1 MTTPMSTSLIP
12 PEAGAGEIARN
23 EMQSRLAGLGNLGGN
38 KMDPAQK
45 EKKLRESCEGFE
57 SIFIQKMW
65 EEMRKTLPKSTLL
78 HGKEEQFWQGMYDQ
92 ELAKKMTSAGGIGL
106 ADMMYAQLSRVLV
119 SASRTTATDASG
131 TGQRAFTP
139 EAAPMLT
146 RANTAEGES
155 EGNGSGAAGNG
166 RASGSAASIYGG
178 VAPVQNDGLVANGS
192 AAARTLTGD
201 QSSAEGQNSEESARN
216 AQQAMQASAQA
227 ERHKVV
233 HTTNVPNMNSGL
245 NLARMAQFE
254 AGSKLGSNTV
264 RPSMQQMMG
273 LAQPQN
279 RAGQIV
285 GQGSA
290 QAAGS
295 TGYDQASAPAPM
307 PNMEI
312 PPLMGTS
319 LDTHMAMQAAMQPS
333 QAQAQGQ
340 VQVPAQA
347 AMPAQG
353 QQAAAVAGQAP
364 VQAQGQAQV
373 QAQAQAAMPAQGQQ
387 QRPQTKVR
395 FTTNKPPSGRSGKQ
409 GGLIRMLN
417 TDGSGPNSNAGAG
430 IAAYHAQQAQQA
442 SAGGVQN
449 PQAAQAAGG
458 AQPAAHVSTLPMGPA
473 GQPAAVGA
481 SPQASSAALGTPMP
495 AQGGTPAAAPG
506 MVSPV
511 PLTGGQIS
519 VRQSNKNA
527 ASQGAAVTGI
537 PPLTST
543 DVFGKQ

>member
-23 EMQSRLAGLGNLGGN
+23 EMQSRLAGLGNLGGK

-106 ADMMYAQLSRVLV
+106 ADMMYAQLSRGLV
-119 SASRTTATDASG
+119 SASRSTATDASG
-131 TGQRAFTP
+131 MGQPAFAP
-139 EAAPMLT
+139 EPASMLT
-146 RANTAEGES
+146 RANTDEGEA
-155 EGNGSGAAGNG
+155 ENHGAGATG
-166 RASGSAASIYGG
+166 RSRGSGSAASIYGG
-178 VAPVQNDGLVANGS
+178 VVPTQNDGLLANGS

-201 QSSAEGQNSEESARN
+201 QAATDGQNPEEAARN
-216 AQQAMQASAQA
+216 AQLAMQASAQP

-233 HTTNVPNMNSGL
+233 RTSNVPNMNSGL

-254 AGSKLGSNTV
+254 AGSKLGANTV

-273 LAQPQN
+273 LAQQQN
-279 RAGQIV
+279 RPGQAPGQVPGQNTGQPADGAGFD
-285 GQGSA
+285 
-290 QAAGS
+290 QAA
-295 TGYDQASAPAPM
+295 APAPM

-312 PPLMGTS
+312 PPLMGST
-319 LDTHMAMQAAMQPS
+319 LDAQMAMQAAMQP
-333 QAQAQGQ
+333 
-340 VQVPAQA
+340 P
-347 AMPAQG
+347 
-353 QQAAAVAGQAP
+353 
-364 VQAQGQAQV
+364 QGQA
-373 QAQAQAAMPAQGQQ
+373 ATPAQSQ
-387 QRPQTKVR
+387 PQKPQPTKVR
-395 FTTNKPPSGRSGKQ
+395 FTTNVPPAGRGGKQ
-409 GGLIRMLN
+409 GLIRMLN

-430 IAAYHAQQAQQA
+430 IAAYHAQQAQQTQP
-442 SAGGVQN
+442 GG
-449 PQAAQAAGG
+449 AQAAAG
-458 AQPAAHVSTLPMGPA
+458 AQPTAQVGLLPMGPA
-473 GQPAAVGA
+473 GQPAPLAA
-481 SPQASSAALGTPMP
+481 NTQASQQANPSSGLSVTSGAPIP

-519 VRQSNKNA
+519 VRQSGKNGA
-527 ASQGAAVTGI
+527 NQGATATGI
-537 PPLTST
+537 PPLTGT
-543 DVFGKQ
+543 DVYGKP

>member
-23 EMQSRLAGLGNLGGN
+23 EMQSRLAGLGNLGGK

-106 ADMMYAQLSRVLV
+106 ADMMYAQLSRGLV

-131 TGQRAFTP
+131 MGQPAFTP

-146 RANTAEGES
+146 RTNAAEGEAQ
-155 EGNGSGAAGNG
+155 GNAAGTAG
-166 RASGSAASIYGG
+166 SHRASGSAASIYGG
-178 VAPVQNDGLVANGS
+178 VAPTHDDGLVANGS

-201 QSSAEGQNSEESARN
+201 QAAADGQNPEEAARN
-216 AQQAMQASAQA
+216 AQLAMQASAQP

-233 HTTNVPNMNSGL
+233 RTSNVPNMNSGL

-254 AGSKLGSNTV
+254 AGSKLGANTV

-273 LAQPQN
+273 LAQQPNRPGQAPGQVPGQN
-279 RAGQIV
+279 TGQPVEGAGFE
-285 GQGSA
+285 SA
-290 QAAGS
+290 A
-295 TGYDQASAPAPM
+295 APAPM

-312 PPLMGTS
+312 PPLMGNS
-319 LDTHMAMQAAMQPS
+319 LDTHMAMQAAMQP
-333 QAQAQGQ
+333 AQAQMQ
-340 VQVPAQA
+340 TPPQPQ
-347 AMPAQG
+347 
-353 QQAAAVAGQAP
+353 AAVAGQA
-364 VQAQGQAQV
+364 QV
-373 QAQAQAAMPAQGQQ
+373 QAPAATPAQGQQ

-395 FTTNKPPSGRSGKQ
+395 FTTNVPPAGRGGKQ

-430 IAAYHAQQAQQA
+430 IAAYHAQQAQQTQP
-442 SAGGVQN
+442 GG
-449 PQAAQAAGG
+449 AQAAAG
-458 AQPAAHVSTLPMGPA
+458 AQPTAQVSPLPMGPA
-473 GQPAAVGA
+473 GQPAALVA
-481 SPQASSAALGTPMP
+481 NPQASQQTSPHSGQSATTGTPMQ

-527 ASQGAAVTGI
+527 ANQGAAATGI

-543 DVFGKQ
+543 DVYGKQ

>member
-12 PEAGAGEIARN
+12 PEAGAGEMARN
-23 EMQSRLAGLGNLGGN
+23 EMQSRLAGLGNLGG
-38 KMDPAQK
+38 KQMDPAQK

-106 ADMMYAQLSRVLV
+106 ADMMYAQLSRGLV
-119 SASRTTATDASG
+119 SASRATATDASG
-131 TGQRAFTP
+131 MGQRAFTP

-146 RANTAEGES
+146 RVNTAEGES
-155 EGNGSGAAGNG
+155 EGNGSGAAGNS
-166 RASGSAASIYGG
+166 RASGPAASIYGG

-201 QSSAEGQNSEESARN
+201 QSSAEGQNPEDATRN

-279 RAGQIV
+279 RAGQIMTQGSGQGA

-290 QAAGS
+290 QSADG
-295 TGYDQASAPAPM
+295 TGYDQASAPAAM
-307 PNMEI
+307 PNMAI

-340 VQVPAQA
+340 
-347 AMPAQG
+347 AQG
-353 QQAAAVAGQAP
+353 
-364 VQAQGQAQV
+364 
-373 QAQAQAAMPAQGQQ
+373 QAQAAMPTQGQ
-387 QRPQTKVR
+387 PQKPQPTKVR
-395 FTTNKPPSGRSGKQ
+395 FTTNKPPAGRNGKQ

-417 TDGSGPNSNAGAG
+417 TDNSGPNSNAGAG

-442 SAGGVQN
+442 SAGGVQA
-449 PQAAQAAGG
+449 PQPAGG

-473 GQPAAVGA
+473 GQPAAMVA
-481 SPQASSAALGTPMP
+481 NPQASSAASGTPMP

-527 ASQGAAVTGI
+527 AGQGAAATGI

-543 DVFGKQ
+543 DVYGKQ

>member
-23 EMQSRLAGLGNLGGN
+23 EMQSRLAGLGSLGGN

-106 ADMMYAQLSRVLV
+106 ADMMYAQLSRGLV

-131 TGQRAFTP
+131 TGQPAFTP
-139 EAAPMLT
+139 EAAPMLP
-146 RANTAEGES
+146 RSNGAENEAQRNAAGTAES
-155 EGNGSGAAGNG
+155 HK
-166 RASGSAASIYGG
+166 ASGPAASIYGG
-178 VAPVQNDGLVANGS
+178 VAPTHDDGLVPNGS

-201 QSSAEGQNSEESARN
+201 QAAADGQNPEEAARN
-216 AQQAMQASAQA
+216 AQLAMQASAQP

-233 HTTNVPNMNSGL
+233 RTSNVPNMNSGI

-254 AGSKLGSNTV
+254 AGSKLGANTV

-273 LAQPQN
+273 LAQQQN
-279 RAGQIV
+279 RPGQV
-285 GQGSA
+285 SGQVPGQNSGQPA
-290 QAAGS
+290 EGTGFEQAA
-295 TGYDQASAPAPM
+295 APAPM

-312 PPLMGTS
+312 PPLMGNS
-319 LDTHMAMQAAMQPS
+319 LDAHMAMQAAMQP
-333 QAQAQGQ
+333 
-340 VQVPAQA
+340 
-347 AMPAQG
+347 
-353 QQAAAVAGQAP
+353 
-364 VQAQGQAQV
+364 AQV
-373 QAQAQAAMPAQGQQ
+373 QAQAQAQIHPQPQAVAAGQAQTQTQAQAGTPAQGQQ

-395 FTTNKPPSGRSGKQ
+395 FTTNVPPSGRGGKQ

-417 TDGSGPNSNAGAG
+417 TDGSGPNTNAGAG

-442 SAGGVQN
+442 QSGG
-449 PQAAQAAGG
+449 AQAAAG
-458 AQPAAHVSTLPMGPA
+458 AQPTAQVSPLPMGPA
-473 GQPAAVGA
+473 AQPAVLAA
-481 SPQASSAALGTPMP
+481 RPQASQPATSGTPMQ
-495 AQGGTPAAAPG
+495 AQGGAPAAAPG

-511 PLTGGQIS
+511 PLTGAQIS

-527 ASQGAAVTGI
+527 ANQGPAATGI

-543 DVFGKQ
+543 DVYGKQ

>member
-23 EMQSRLAGLGNLGGN
+23 EMQSRLAGLGNLGGK

-106 ADMMYAQLSRVLV
+106 ADMMYAQLSRGLV

-131 TGQRAFTP
+131 MGQPAFTP

-146 RANTAEGES
+146 RTNAAEGEAQ
-155 EGNGSGAAGNG
+155 GNAAGTAG
-166 RASGSAASIYGG
+166 SHRASGSAASIYGG
-178 VAPVQNDGLVANGS
+178 VAPTHDDGLVANGS

-201 QSSAEGQNSEESARN
+201 QAAADGQNPEEAARN
-216 AQQAMQASAQA
+216 AQLAMQASAQP

-233 HTTNVPNMNSGL
+233 RTSNVPNMNSGL

-254 AGSKLGSNTV
+254 AGSKLGANTV

-273 LAQPQN
+273 LAQQPNRPGQAPGQVPGQN
-279 RAGQIV
+279 TGQLAEGAGFE
-285 GQGSA
+285 SA
-290 QAAGS
+290 A
-295 TGYDQASAPAPM
+295 APAPM

-340 VQVPAQA
+340 
-347 AMPAQG
+347 AQG
-353 QQAAAVAGQAP
+353 
-364 VQAQGQAQV
+364 
-373 QAQAQAAMPAQGQQ
+373 QAQAAMPTQGQ
-387 QRPQTKVR
+387 PQKPQPTKVR
-395 FTTNKPPSGRSGKQ
+395 FTTNKPPAGRNGKQ

-417 TDGSGPNSNAGAG
+417 TDNSGPNSNAGAG

-442 SAGGVQN
+442 SAGGVQA
-449 PQAAQAAGG
+449 PQPAGG

-473 GQPAAVGA
+473 GQPAAMVA
-481 SPQASSAALGTPMP
+481 NPQASSAASGTPMP

-527 ASQGAAVTGI
+527 AGQGAAATGI

-543 DVFGKQ
+543 DVYGKQ

>member
-23 EMQSRLAGLGNLGGN
+23 EMQSRLAGLGNLGGK

-106 ADMMYAQLSRVLV
+106 ADMMYAQLSRGLV

-131 TGQRAFTP
+131 TGQPAFTP

-146 RANTAEGES
+146 RANAAEGEA
-155 EGNGSGAAGNG
+155 EGNAAGTAG
-166 RASGSAASIYGG
+166 SPRASGPAASVYGG
-178 VAPVQNDGLVANGS
+178 VAPTQDAGLVPNGS

-201 QSSAEGQNSEESARN
+201 QAAADGQNHDEAALN
-216 AQQAMQASAQA
+216 AQQAMQASAQP

-233 HTTNVPNMNSGL
+233 RTSNVPNMNSGL

-279 RAGQIV
+279 RTQAPGQNSGQNV
-285 GQGSA
+285 GQPAGGA
-290 QAAGS
+290 GFDQAA
-295 TGYDQASAPAPM
+295 APAAM
-307 PNMEI
+307 SNMEI
-312 PPLMGTS
+312 PPLMSNT
-319 LDTHMAMQAAMQPS
+319 LDAQMAMQAAMQP
-333 QAQAQGQ
+333 A
-340 VQVPAQA
+340 
-347 AMPAQG
+347 
-353 QQAAAVAGQAP
+353 
-364 VQAQGQAQV
+364 
-373 QAQAQAAMPAQGQQ
+373 QAQAQAQAQPQPLAHVAGQEQAQAQAGMPAQSQ
-387 QRPQTKVR
+387 PQKPQPVKVR
-395 FTTNKPPSGRSGKQ
+395 FTTNVPPAGRGGKQ
-409 GGLIRMLN
+409 GLIRMLN

-442 SAGGVQN
+442 QSGGAQ
-449 PQAAQAAGG
+449 PAQAAQAAAG
-458 AQPAAHVSTLPMGPA
+458 AQPMAQVSTLPMGPA
-473 GQPAAVGA
+473 GQPA
-481 SPQASSAALGTPMP
+481 SPQPTAAGTPMP
-495 AQGGTPAAAPG
+495 AQGGTPAATPG

-527 ASQGAAVTGI
+527 ANQGAAATGI

-543 DVFGKQ
+543 DVYGKQ